1 MGFYKK
7 GVPDQ
12 EISIRIKKIQT
23 SLAAKNISGAL
34 IIQKTD
40 LFYFSGT
47 IQQGWLY
54 IPDHGEPL
62 LMVFKDF
69 KRAEAESALN
79 SVVSLASPRKIPNI
93 LNEMGYPVPKIIGME
108 LDVLPVNMYFQYKK
122 IFSSAS
128 IMDISTDI
136 RLIRSVKSD
145 YEIKIM
151 KKAAGMSDRLA
162 AKVPELLEDGKPEII
177 VAGELEAYART
188 LGHQGFVRMRLWG
201 SELFYGH
208 IMSGVSAAVPSYLA
222 SPTGGSGT
230 SPATAQGPGFNKIK
244 KNETI
249 LVDYTFGLDGY
260 LSDHTRIFSIGSPP
274 DKLLKA
280 HEAMLEI
287 QNTARKKAVPGMVS
301 GDLYELMVKMAEE
314 KGYEKYFMGAGERKI
329 RFTGHGLGLEL
340 DEFPFIAKGQPLALE
355 KGMTIAL
362 EPKIVMPGI
371 GVAGIENTHVVT
383 DDGLESLT
391 KFKDEIVI
399 I

>member
-1 MGFYKK
+1 MYFYKK
-7 GVPDQ
+7 GVP
-12 EISIRIKKIQT
+12 EEELNIRIRKLQ
-23 SLAAKNISGAL
+23 SALAAKNINSAL

-54 IPDHGEPL
+54 VPDHGEPL

-79 SVVSLASPRKIPNI
+79 SVISLVSPKKIPHI
-93 LNEMGYPVPKIIGME
+93 LNEKGYPAPESIGME
-108 LDVLPVNMYFQYKK
+108 LDVLPANMYFQFKK
-122 IFSSAS
+122 IFSDAS
-128 IMDISTDI
+128 ITDISIDI
-136 RLIRSVKSD
+136 RLIRAVKSD
-145 YEIKIM
+145 YEIEIM
-151 KKAAGMSDRLA
+151 KKAAEMSDRLA
-162 AKVPELLEDGKPEII
+162 AKMPELLEDGKTEIQ

-208 IMSGVSAAVPSYLA
+208 IMSGASAAVPSYLS

-260 LSDHTRIFSIGSPP
+260 LSDHTRIFSIGQPP
-274 DKLLKA
+274 DKLLEA

-287 QNTARKKAVPGMVS
+287 QNTARQKALPGMVS
-301 GDLYELMVKMAEE
+301 GNLYELMMKMADE
-314 KGYEKYFMGAGERKI
+314 KGYSKYFMGAGERKI

-340 DEFPFIAKGQPLALE
+340 DEFPFIAKGQTLALE

-383 DDGLESLT
+383 DNGLESLT
-391 KFKDEIVI
+391 KFQDDIVI

>member
-1 MGFYKK
+1 MEFYKK
-7 GVPDQ
+7 GVPDK
-12 EISIRIKKIQT
+12 ELNIRVKKLQT
-23 SLAAKNISGAL
+23 ALAAKNINGAL

-54 IPDHGEPL
+54 VPDHGEPI
-62 LMVFKDF
+62 LMIFKDF

-79 SVVSLASPRKIPNI
+79 YVISLVSPKKIPDI
-93 LNEMGYPVPKIIGME
+93 LNKKGYIMPETIGME

-122 IFSSAS
+122 IFSNAS

-136 RLIRSVKSD
+136 RLIRAVKSN
-145 YEIKIM
+145 YEIEIM
-151 KKAAGMSDRLA
+151 KEAAEMSDRLA
-162 AKVPELLEDGKPEII
+162 AKVPELLEEGKTEIS
-177 VAGELEAYART
+177 VAGKLEAYARD
-188 LGHQGFVRMRLWG
+188 LGHQGFIRMRLWG

-208 IMSGVSAAVPSYLA
+208 IMSGASAAVPSYLA

-249 LVDYTFGLDGY
+249 LVDYTFGLNGY
-260 LSDHTRIFSIGSPP
+260 LSDHTRLFSIGSPP
-274 DKLLKA
+274 EKLLKA

-287 QNTARKKAVPGMVS
+287 QNTARQKAVPGMVS
-301 GDLYELMVKMAEE
+301 GDLYELMIKMADE
-314 KGYEKYFMGAGERKI
+314 KGYKKYFMGAEERKI

-340 DEFPFIAKGQPLALE
+340 DEFPFIAKGQTLVLE

-362 EPKIVMPGI
+362 EPKIIIPGV

-383 DDGLESLT
+383 DNGLESLT
-391 KFKDEIVI
+391 KFKDDIVI